1 MISNEDDER
10 LMRIATHH
18 SQIIQDDWMG
28 RTGGTKNLILAM
40 SRPDR
45 LLAWRTIYNSPVENK
60 QELQEEELH
69 KKFYLGIK
77 DYFTLQMFWAI
88 GEFKDDFLT
97 SDIKRLLFFTLDEID
112 FEKVAGVIASVIEII
127 NVEFEGGKDWEE

>member
-1 MISNEDDER
+1 MKNDDER

-18 SQIIQDDWMG
+18 SQIIQGDWMG
-28 RTGGTKNLILAM
+28 RMGGTMNLILAM

-45 LLAWRTIYNSPVENK
+45 LLAWRTIYNSPAENK

-88 GEFKDDFLT
+88 GGFKDDFLT
-97 SDIKRLLFFTLDEID
+97 NDIKRLLFFTLDEID

-127 NVEFEGGKDWEE
+127 NVEFEEGKDWKTEI

>member
-1 MISNEDDER
+1 MKNDNER

-18 SQIIQDDWMG
+18 SQIIQDDWKD

-45 LLAWRTIYNSPVENK
+45 LLAWRTIYNSPAENK

-88 GEFKDDFLT
+88 GEFRDDFLT

-127 NVEFEGGKDWEE
+127 NTEFEGGKDWKE

>member
-1 MISNEDDER
+1 MKNDDER

-18 SQIIQDDWMG
+18 SQIIRDNWKD

-45 LLAWRTIYNSPVENK
+45 LLAWRTIYNSPAENK

-69 KKFYLGIK
+69 KEFYLAIK
-77 DYFTLQMFWAI
+77 DHFTLLMSWTI
-88 GEFKDDFLT
+88 GEFREDFLT
-97 SDIKRLLFFTLDEID
+97 SDIKRLLLFTLDEID

-127 NVEFEGGKDWEE
+127 NVEFEEGKDWKE

>member
-1 MISNEDDER
+1 MKNDDER

-18 SQIIQDDWMG
+18 SQIIWDDWKD
-28 RTGGTKNLILAM
+28 RTGGTKNLVLAM

-45 LLAWRTIYNSPVENK
+45 LLAWRTVYNSPAENK
-60 QELQEEELH
+60 QNLEEGELH

-88 GEFKDDFLT
+88 GGFKDDFLA
-97 SDIKRLLFFTLDEID
+97 SDIKRLLFFTLDDID

-127 NVEFEGGKDWEE
+127 NAEFEEGKDWKE